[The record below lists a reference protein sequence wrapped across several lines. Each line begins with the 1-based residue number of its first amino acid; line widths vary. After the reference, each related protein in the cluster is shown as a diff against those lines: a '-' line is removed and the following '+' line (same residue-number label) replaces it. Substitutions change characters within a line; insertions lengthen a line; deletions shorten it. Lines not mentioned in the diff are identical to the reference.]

1 MKNISNHSS
10 GNRAIEGYF
19 MGYRYVHQASVAVL
33 SSSYRLCSGA
43 LKPLATSKI
52 AYPNSGS
59 GHNEV
64 LPGEK
69 DSVQG
74 PRCERGSTERERFV
88 STHIVVIVDIVT
100 LGEPTLSMGK
110 EGQS

>member
-1 MKNISNHSS
+1 
-10 GNRAIEGYF
+10 

-33 SSSYRLCSGA
+33 SSSYRLCAGG

-74 PRCERGSTERERFV
+74 V
-88 STHIVVIVDIVT
+88 SKCVNV
-100 LGEPTLSMGK
+100 
-110 EGQS
+110 GQPNEKDSYLPI